1 MNVKKIQFLRL
12 APWMGISEP
21 HPQDRRYNFTI
32 AQVISLLDVNKYEI
46 DFIDGYVENLNINE
60 INKRIEAFDP
70 NVFLLTTSSNSSKY
84 ASQIFDLLKK
94 SKPKIFLCAFGQHAH
109 YSPETFLN
117 ASLDIDAIVH
127 GEPEE
132 TIVELIELLPKDK
145 FDKNNIKGL
154 YFWDNELIKTPDR
167 ELTIN
172 LDDWP
177 MPKYEIFKNFDYS
190 IVSLN
195 FPKFRNVKAGWLL
208 TSRGCPYQCTFCSP
222 SIRRSFG
229 IRLRRNSP
237 ERIADSFKY
246 LSEQLNVNTI
256 SIADDTFSLDMK
268 WAEEVANELIKRKND
283 VQFAITTRADRLNE
297 NLIVKLKAAGMIA
310 AGIGVET
317 GSARV
322 MERIKKTEKL
332 SDIENS
338 FKLLNK
344 YNISTNVTVI
354 VGHIDETIEEL
365 NETFNFLFKID
376 PTFVQLHHLTPY
388 PGTKIKVL
396 FDEKYDSKENISHY
410 NDEPLNM
417 SKIQNELLNKSIKNF
432 YSQYYLSWKFLKK
445 YFNHRVSYTLA
456 KPIKEYKLI
465 KDSLKYFIK

>member
-1 MNVKKIQFLRL
+1 MKVKKVQFVRL
-12 APWMGISEP
+12 APWMGISDP
-21 HPQDRRYNFTI
+21 HPQDRRYNFTV
-32 AQVISLLDVNKYEI
+32 AQVMSLLDDNKYEI
-46 DFIDGYVENLNINE
+46 DFIDGYVENLNINI
-60 INKRIEAFDP
+60 INKRIESFDP
-70 NVFLLTTSSNSSKY
+70 EIFLLTTSSNSSKY
-84 ASQIFDLLKK
+84 ATRIFNSLKK
-94 SKPKIFLCAFGQHAH
+94 LKPNIFLCAFGQHAH

-117 ASLDIDAIVH
+117 ASLNIDAIVH

-132 TIVELIELLPKDK
+132 TIVELIKLLPKNSSDK
-145 FDKNNIKGL
+145 KKLRGL
-154 YFWDNELIKTPDR
+154 YFWDNQLIKTSDR
-167 ELTIN
+167 ELRVN

-177 MPKYEIFKNFDYS
+177 MPKYEIFKGFDYS

-195 FPKFRNVKAGWLL
+195 FPRFRNVKAGWLL

-229 IRLRRNSP
+229 IRLRKNTP

-246 LSEQLNVNTI
+246 LSEKLNVNTI
-256 SIADDTFSLDMK
+256 SIADDTFSLDME
-268 WAEEVANELIKRKND
+268 WAEEVSNELIRRNND

-297 NLIVKLKAAGMIA
+297 KLIIKLKAAGMIA

-317 GSARV
+317 GSANV

-354 VGHIDETIEEL
+354 VGHIDETIKEL
-365 NETFNFLFKID
+365 NETFNFLFKIN

-388 PGTKIKVL
+388 PGTKIKGL
-396 FDEKYDSKENISHY
+396 FDEKYGSIENISHY

-417 SKIQNELLNKSIKNF
+417 SKINNDLLNKSIKSF
-432 YSQYYLSWKFLKK
+432 YLRYYLSVSFVKK
-445 YFNHRVSYTLA
+445 YFRNRVFYTLA
-456 KPIKEYKLI
+456 NPIKEYNLI
-465 KDSLKYFIK
+465 KLSLRYFTK

>member
-1 MNVKKIQFLRL
+1 
-12 APWMGISEP
+12 
-21 HPQDRRYNFTI
+21 
-32 AQVISLLDVNKYEI
+32 
-46 DFIDGYVENLNINE
+46 
-60 INKRIEAFDP
+60 
-70 NVFLLTTSSNSSKY
+70 
-84 ASQIFDLLKK
+84 
-94 SKPKIFLCAFGQHAH
+94 
-109 YSPETFLN
+109 
-117 ASLDIDAIVH
+117 
-127 GEPEE
+127 
-132 TIVELIELLPKDK
+132 
-145 FDKNNIKGL
+145 
-154 YFWDNELIKTPDR
+154 
-167 ELTIN
+167 
-172 LDDWP
+172 
-177 MPKYEIFKNFDYS
+177 
-190 IVSLN
+190 
-195 FPKFRNVKAGWLL
+195 
-208 TSRGCPYQCTFCSP
+208 
-222 SIRRSFG
+222 
-229 IRLRRNSP
+229 
-237 ERIADSFKY
+237 
-246 LSEQLNVNTI
+246 
-256 SIADDTFSLDMK
+256 MK

-396 FDEKYDSKENISHY
+396 FDEKYGSKENISHY